1 MARKV
6 ILDVDPGVD
15 DALAL
20 CFALFHPGLDVV
32 AVTAVGGNCSPA
44 QATRNMQAI
53 VEGLDPPRLPRLGA
67 ASEPEPPSSGSR
79 LSGGLPAEGRG
90 LYGPDGLGGADLPV
104 AERSHMLPA
113 EKVICDQVRAAPDAI
128 TIVALGPLTNIARAF
143 QRNPELPSL
152 VGRVVMAGGAVA
164 VSGNYTSAAEFNMY
178 CDPPAAQAVF
188 RSAST
193 KTLIPLD
200 VTNRITLSYDLF
212 NQLPDET
219 TRVGAL
225 LRKILPAAFRG
236 YRQRFGI
243 EGIHVHDTIALMA
256 ILYPEL
262 FTAQEMVGDV
272 ETMGELTTGMT
283 VFDHRRIPARQYNM
297 EVAMDLEKEK
307 VIEKIVRGLN
317 HAAGREAGE
326 A

>member
-20 CFALFHPGLDVV
+20 SFALFHPGLDVV
-32 AVTAVGGNCSPA
+32 AVTAVGGNCSPV

-53 VEGLDPPRLPRLGA
+53 VEGLDPPRLPRMGA
-67 ASEPEPPSSGSR
+67 ASEPEPEV
-79 LSGGLPAEGRG
+79 GLPAEGRG
-90 LYGPDGLGGADLPV
+90 LSGPDGLGGADLPV
-104 AERSHMLPA
+104 AERQHMLPA
-113 EKVICDQVRAAPDAI
+113 EKVICDQVRANPDSI
-128 TIVALGPLTNIARAF
+128 TIIALGPLTNIARAF
-143 QRNPELPSL
+143 QRDPELPSI
-152 VGRVVMAGGAVA
+152 VGRVVIAGGAVA
-164 VSGNYTSAAEFNMY
+164 VSGNYTAAAEFNIY
-178 CDPPAAQAVF
+178 CDPPAAQAIF

-212 NQLPDET
+212 HQLPSES
-219 TRVGAL
+219 TRVGSL
-225 LRKILPAAFRG
+225 LRKILPSAFRG

-256 ILYPEL
+256 VLHPEL
-262 FTAQEMVGDV
+262 FTTQEMAGDV
-272 ETMGELTTGMT
+272 ETMGQLTTGMT
-283 VFDHRRIPARQYNM
+283 VFDRRRIPTRQCNM

-307 VIEKIVRGLN
+307 VVETIIRGLN
-317 HAAGREAGE
+317 SAAGREEGSA
-326 A
+326 

>member
-20 CFALFHPGLDVV
+20 SIALFHPGLEVV
-32 AVTAVGGNCSPA
+32 AVTAVGGNCSPV

-53 VEGLDPPRLPRLGA
+53 VEGLDPPRLPRMGA
-67 ASEPEPPSSGSR
+67 ASDPEPEVGP
-79 LSGGLPAEGRG
+79 PAEGRG
-90 LYGPDGLGGADLPV
+90 LNGPDGLGGANLPV
-104 AERSHMLPA
+104 AERQHMLPA

-143 QRNPELPSL
+143 QRDPELPSI
-152 VGRVVMAGGAVA
+152 VGRLVIAGGAVA
-164 VSGNYTSAAEFNMY
+164 VSGNYTPAAEFNIY
-178 CDPPAAQAVF
+178 CDPPAAQSIF
-188 RSAST
+188 RSATT

-212 NQLPDET
+212 HQLPDES

-256 ILYPEL
+256 VLHPEL
-262 FTAQEMVGDV
+262 FSAQEMAGEV
-272 ETMGELTTGMT
+272 ETMGEVTTGMT
-283 VFDHRRIPARQYNM
+283 VFDRRRIPSRQYNM

-307 VIEKIVRGLN
+307 VIEKIIRGLN
-317 HAAGREAGE
+317 SAAGREGTSE
-326 A
+326 RI